1 MRISL
6 KQYCTQNGYNN
17 VSRVRANVKNLKFVT
32 LIDSGNGALSE
43 NLYLGKRYAELV
55 EVGQFLP
62 IADLFVTEVM
72 NEGGEMRMK
81 LTDSSGAV
89 SAAKL
94 EDFKGFDD

>member
-1 MRISL
+1 MRIRL
-6 KQYCTQNGYNN
+6 KQYCIQNGYDRVSKVRIN
-17 VSRVRANVKNLKFVT
+17 VNGLKYVT
-32 LIDSGNGALSE
+32 LIDSENGSLSE

-94 EDFKGFDD
+94 EDFQGFED